1 MIDLSELS
9 AKDDDDSTR
18 WQIVLRIT
26 LIFGEE
32 RAAADRDEIE
42 IAAAAIQR
50 VRRLHPVDFSGLDPR
65 EHA

>member
-9 AKDDDDSTR
+9 VRDDGENTR

-50 VRRLHPVDFSGLDPR
+50 LRRVHPADFAGLDPR
-65 EHA
+65 EQS